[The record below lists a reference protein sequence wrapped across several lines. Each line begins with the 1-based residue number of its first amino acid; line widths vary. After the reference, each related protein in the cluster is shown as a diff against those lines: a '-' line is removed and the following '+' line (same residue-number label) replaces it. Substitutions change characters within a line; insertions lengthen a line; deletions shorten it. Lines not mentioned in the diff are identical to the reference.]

1 MHTLFVVACEFKV
14 YPKKEKKNI
23 KIIFEK
29 HNSQIEKEK
38 IIINIDF
45 N

>member
-14 YPKKEKKNI
+14 YQKKKKSI